1 MKLLL
6 NQFDNPKL
14 SEQQFVGKG
23 DMVFATNSSEEFHLT
38 PGKEYEIEEVTM
50 DGYLLVKNDKGEVD
64 EYSVEYFKKHRPVLH
79 A

>member
-14 SEQQFVGKG
+14 SEQQFVGEG
-23 DMVFATNSSEEFHLT
+23 DVVFATNSADEFNLT
-38 PGKEYEIEEVTM
+38 PGKEYEIQGVTM
-50 DGYLLVKNDKGEVD
+50 DGYLLVENDKGEVD
-64 EYSVEYFKKHRPVLH
+64 AYSVEYFKKHRPVLH